1 MTVLTYSNDMFASS
15 SLLVWQHA
23 SLLSCA
29 LHVNSN
35 GIAFE
40 LAFEQVQDYY
50 KPLLRKQKL
59 FLQC

>member
-1 MTVLTYSNDMFASS
+1 MTVLKYSNDMFANC

-23 SLLSCA
+23 PLLSCV

-40 LAFEQVQDYY
+40 QVQDYY
-50 KPLLRKQKL
+50 NTGGKPRNYHEIVLT
-59 FLQC
+59 